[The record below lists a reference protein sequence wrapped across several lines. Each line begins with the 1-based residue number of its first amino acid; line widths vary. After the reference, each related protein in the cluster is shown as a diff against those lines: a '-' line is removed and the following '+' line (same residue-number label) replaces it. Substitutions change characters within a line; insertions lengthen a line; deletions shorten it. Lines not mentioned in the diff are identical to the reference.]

1 MLIMKKKGLSLLAAA
16 VFSSITAFCQ
26 SPSNGIDN
34 NLLMGYFQGQDY
46 GDAVTYLKTKADA
59 LREDGK
65 VLPLLGYAYFMN
77 NQLHEAADIYRK
89 ILGADS
95 LSLIANGYL
104 ARISFLQKNY
114 PSAVSYYDKLVTLK
128 PQNAYYAKQ
137 LAGAYYHL
145 QKNDSALKYY
155 GQSYL
160 ANPDDPEVV
169 VSLCGLLEGKKDF
182 AVADSMMDGYL
193 AKDSTQMDVISA
205 RVNAAF
211 LQDKFQDIFP
221 FAQRLMGAQDIA
233 GVAMPLTLLAMSY
246 YYTGHFDSCLKAC
259 DFMIMNKIKTETVM
273 YLEGMA
279 LKKLKKYTA
288 SIAAFNECI
297 GMAISKS
304 ADTYF
309 TEKGEDY
316 ELLKQYHSA
325 IAQYD
330 SAHYIF
336 HDPMRLYNIGRVYD
350 AGLKNPEESL
360 KFYKK
365 YFATAK
371 EPENENERE
380 IYKYVKERIK
390 GLKKH

>member
-1 MLIMKKKGLSLLAAA
+1 MKKKGLSLLAVA

-26 SPSNGIDN
+26 SPPNGIDN
-34 NLLMGYFQGQDY
+34 NLLMGYFQDQEY

-59 LREDGK
+59 LHGDGK
-65 VLPLLGYAYFMN
+65 ALPLLGYAYFMN
-77 NQLHEAADIYRK
+77 NQLHESADIYQK
-89 ILGADS
+89 MLAADS
-95 LSLIANGYL
+95 LSLIANSYL

-114 PSAVSYYDKLVTLK
+114 PSAIRYYNKLVTLK
-128 PQNAYYAKQ
+128 PQNAYYTKQ

-160 ANPDDPEVV
+160 ANPNDPEVV
-169 VSLCGLLEGKKDF
+169 VPLCGLLEGKKDF
-182 AVADSMMDGYL
+182 AVADSIMDVYL
-193 AKDSTQMDVISA
+193 AKDSTQMDVISI

-211 LQDKFQDIFP
+211 FQNKFQDIFP

-233 GVAMPLTLLAMSY
+233 GVSMPLTLLAMSY
-246 YYTGHFDSCLKAC
+246 YYTDYFDSCLKVC

-273 YLEGMA
+273 YLEGMSM
-279 LKKLKKYTA
+279 KKLKKFTA

-297 GMAISKS
+297 GMAISKR

-316 ELLKQYHSA
+316 ELLKQYHNA
-325 IAQYD
+325 IEQYD

-350 AGLKNPEESL
+350 ADLKNAEEAL

-365 YFATAK
+365 YFAAARK
-371 EPENENERE
+371 PENENERE
-380 IYKYVKERIK
+380 IYKYVKEQIK
-390 GLKKH
+390 ELKKH